1 MKMVRFEVPDS
12 PGAMGDLTYILG
24 KARIALESM
33 DVSKP
38 AGALVVTI
46 VLKDERHA
54 IEVIKNNGFK
64 ILEGESKVASV
75 IVARR

>member
-1 MKMVRFEVPDS
+1 MVRFEVPDS
-12 PGAMGDLTYILG
+12 PGAMGDLTYIFG

-33 DVSKP
+33 DVTKP
-38 AGALVVTI
+38 ASALVVTI

-54 IEVIKNNGFK
+54 LEVIKNNGFK
-64 ILEGESKVASV
+64 ILEGENRMESV